1 MERRILTYRLFE
13 EQNTQDLS
21 KEQIEWLDK
30 CTRESWKLNPDT
42 GLVDVNGSFDC
53 SEQGLTDFK
62 GVRFGNVVGSF
73 WCYRNQLT
81 SLDGAPKEV
90 GGGFFSSF
98 NQLTSLV
105 GAPEKVGENFF
116 CENNQLTSLVG
127 APKEVGMNFFCD
139 NNQLTSLE
147 GAPKKVGGS
156 FHCYSNQ
163 LTSLNGAPEIVGLD
177 FLCMN
182 NQLTSLEGSPKEVG
196 LNFSCRNNQLISLI
210 GAPKSI
216 GRDLYCMRNSVSER
230 TILAI
235 CKLMKRRMSYTA
247 SLLQYWNRMPEEDKL
262 LMYKDNPYLTDDK
275 RRGYELRNRVSRICI

>member
-1 MERRILTYRLFE
+1 MKL
-13 EQNTQDLS
+13 NDV
-21 KEQIEWLDK
+21 QIEWLDR
-30 CTRESWKLNPDT
+30 CTRGSWKLNPST
-42 GLVDVNGSFDC
+42 GLVDIKGDFGGTM
-53 SEQGLTDFK
+53 GLTDFK
-62 GVRFGNVVGSF
+62 GIKFGKVSGYF
-73 WCYRNQLT
+73 DC
-81 SLDGAPKEV
+81 
-90 GGGFFSSF
+90 SS
-98 NQLTSLV
+98 
-105 GAPEKVGENFF
+105 
-116 CENNQLTSLVG
+116 NQLTSLVG

-275 RRGYELRNRVSRICI
+275 RRGYELRNRVGKISI